1 MRKLRPDQ
9 RDLQNEKA
17 ASGMPVRP
25 EARELASG
33 NGWSVRDI
41 VCTAGPADRPFE
53 EQHEVHSIAIV
64 VGGTFQYRTS
74 TGRELMTP
82 GSLLLGNA
90 GDCFTCG
97 HEHGT
102 GDRCLSFSYTR
113 DFCEQFGEA
122 AGIAAARFRKPRL
135 APARELSPLVAKAT
149 ELLAGADSAQFE
161 ELTHQLLARTLQI
174 GSGNPARRGEPYPS
188 SLARVTRVIRMIDAH
203 PEIAHDLASLAGIAR
218 LSPYH
223 FLRMFEQLTG
233 TTPHQYLLRMRLRRA
248 AIRVRRESAKI
259 LDIALDCGFA
269 DVSNF
274 NRMFRVEFGVS
285 PRAWRSM
292 A

>member
-17 ASGMPVRP
+17 TNVMPLRP
-25 EARELASG
+25 EARQLASG
-33 NGWSVRDI
+33 DGWSVRDI
-41 VCTAGPADRPFE
+41 ICTAGPADRPFE
-53 EQHEVHSIAIV
+53 EQHSGYSIAIV

-102 GDRCLSFSYTR
+102 GDRCLSFSCTR
-113 DFCEQFGEA
+113 DFCEQFA
-122 AGIAAARFRKPRL
+122 DSAGIAASRFRTPRL
-135 APARELSPLVAKAT
+135 APVRELSPLVAKGAG
-149 ELLAGADSAQFE
+149 LLAGGDSAQFE
-161 ELTHQLLARTLQI
+161 ELTHQLLAQTLSI
-174 GSGNPARRGEPYPS
+174 GNGNPERRRHPDAS
-188 SLARVTRVIRMIDAH
+188 SLARVSRVIRWIDAN
-203 PEIAHDLASLAGIAR
+203 PEGAYDLGSLAGIAR

-223 FLRMFEQLTG
+223 FLRTFEQLTG
-233 TTPHQYLLRMRLRRA
+233 TTPHQYLLRLRLRRA
-248 AIRVRRESAKI
+248 AARVRRESAKI
-259 LDIALDCGFA
+259 LEIALDCGFA

-274 NRMFRVEFGVS
+274 NRMFRAEFGVS
-285 PRAWRSM
+285 PRVWRSM

>member
-9 RDLQNEKA
+9 RDLLNEKT

-25 EARELASG
+25 QAREIASG
-33 NGWSVRDI
+33 GGWSVRELI
-41 VCTAGPADRPFE
+41 CTAGPADRPFE
-53 EQHEVHSIAIV
+53 EQHSVYSIAIV
-64 VGGTFQYRTS
+64 LGGSFQYRTS

-82 GSLLLGNA
+82 GSILLGNA

-113 DFCEQFGEA
+113 DFCERFA
-122 AGIAAARFRKPRL
+122 DPAGLASARFRTPRL
-135 APARELSPLVAKAT
+135 APVRELSPLVAKA
-149 ELLAGADSAQFE
+149 AGLRVTADSGQFE
-161 ELTHQLLARTLQI
+161 ELAHHMLAQALQI
-174 GSGNPARRGEPYPS
+174 AGANRARRLEPDPS
-188 SLARVTRVIRMIDAH
+188 SLARVTRVIRAIDAH
-203 PEIAHDLASLAGIAR
+203 PEAAYDLTSLAGIAR

-248 AIRVRRESAKI
+248 ATRVRRESAKI
-259 LDIALDCGFA
+259 LDIALECGFA

-274 NRMFRVEFGVS
+274 NRMFRAEFGVS
-285 PRAWRSM
+285 PRLWRSM

>member
-1 MRKLRPDQ
+1 LRKLRLDQ
-9 RDLQNEKA
+9 RDIQKQKP
-17 ASGMPVRP
+17 ASGVPVRP

-33 NGWSVRDI
+33 DGWSVRDI

-53 EQHEVHSIAIV
+53 EQHSVHSIAIV
-64 VGGTFQYRTS
+64 VAGTFQYRTS

-113 DFCEQFGEA
+113 DFCDQLA
-122 AGIAAARFRKPRL
+122 DSAGIVVSRFRTPRL
-135 APARELSPLVAKAT
+135 APLRELSPLVANAAGV
-149 ELLAGADSAQFE
+149 LAGADSAQLE
-161 ELTHQLLARTLQI
+161 ELAHQLLARTLQI
-174 GSGNPARRGEPYPS
+174 GSDDPARRLEPDPS

-203 PEIAHDLASLAGIAR
+203 PETAHDLTSLAGIAR
-218 LSPYH
+218 LSAYH
-223 FLRMFEQLTG
+223 FLRVFERLTG

-248 AIRVRRESAKI
+248 ATRVRQESGKI

-274 NRMFRVEFGVS
+274 NRMFRAEFGVS